1 MSGREYGYSDMICE
15 KVIETVVE
23 YLHRAYK
30 DGNDLQ
36 AREKMAVSA
45 TFGGWMLIN
54 VHAHLGHAI
63 AHAIGG
69 KMHVPHGL
77 AASWVLPYAI
87 EHVADHVPEKIR
99 TLIEMFGA
107 QAVETASTQELGA
120 QVRDLLI
127 DFRTNL
133 GVVPKL
139 PEDGEA
145 HLDEV
150 AREAVAEVH
159 QNFAYRKMDEAQVLQ
174 TLSKA
179 FGEGK

>member
-1 MSGREYGYSDMICE
+1 MFR
-15 KVIETVVE
+15 K
-23 YLHRAYK
+23 
-30 DGNDLQ
+30 
-36 AREKMAVSA
+36 
-45 TFGGWMLIN
+45 
-54 VHAHLGHAI
+54 
-63 AHAIGG
+63 
-69 KMHVPHGL
+69 
-77 AASWVLPYAI
+77 
-87 EHVADHVPEKIR
+87 KIR